1 MPQANESSPIRIRDD
16 LRYLVIEGVIG
27 AGKTTLAR
35 MIAERFRG
43 RVVLEEFDQNPF
55 LPNFYAEP
63 ERWAFHTQLS
73 FLASRFRQQ
82 KKLTERDLFHQV
94 VISDY
99 AFDKDRIF
107 AHVNLKG
114 DELQLYETLYTL
126 MQPTTPVPDLVVYLR
141 SNLDRL
147 MDNIALRGRDYETDM
162 DRAYMQTLVEAYD
175 YYFTRYN
182 RSPLLIVDA
191 SQIDFVKNVHHQNAL
206 LREIVMERH
215 TGTVHFRI
223 PDASSVS

>member
-1 MPQANESSPIRIRDD
+1 MSVASFQPLRIRDD
-16 LRYLVIEGVIG
+16 LQYLVIEGVIG
-27 AGKTTLAR
+27 AGKTTLAHL
-35 MIAERFRG
+35 IAERFQG

-55 LPNFYAEP
+55 LPNFYADP

-82 KKLTERDLFHQV
+82 KQLTERDLFHQL

-107 AHVNLKG
+107 AHVNLSG

-147 MDNIALRGRDYETDM
+147 MANITQRGRDYEADM
-162 DRAYMQTLVEAYD
+162 DRAYMQTLIDAYD
-175 YYFTRYN
+175 YYFTRYT

-191 SQIDFVKNVHHQNAL
+191 TQIDFVKNVQHQNAL
-206 LREIVMERH
+206 LRQVVMERH
-215 TGTVHFRI
+215 TGTTHFRM
-223 PDASSVS
+223 PDPSSVV